1 MTSKRSVGSTFPL
14 AKPVMSTTSSTEAV
28 MAAAA
33 LARFPPNP
41 RVELLPSQSSQLAG
55 VSVELKL
62 SRSAMI
68 TTIIIVIMVI
78 IPNAHA
84 SQG

>member
-1 MTSKRSVGSTFPL
+1 
-14 AKPVMSTTSSTEAV
+14 

-62 SRSAMI
+62 SRSA
-68 TTIIIVIMVI
+68 IIIITIMVIMVV